1 MDEKSEEKS
10 LMSLMPKWSPLQR
23 IFIGRN
29 VQDYL
34 EALQQIEM
42 RQNDTAKAQ
51 NRMQEQLKEQSKTLD
66 NKVEAFLQE
75 KAAFE
80 KRVQE
85 FEEQLKSF
93 KIEQAR
99 TTEAFRE
106 KHEIPPE
113 IPEEAIQRDQF
124 FIKELEAI
132 RDSIKKGDAVIKAT
146 KGTELIRKDE
156 HILNMKK
163 AREKARVIALVA
175 LYRDLLPEDELPLFS
190 IDR

>member
-1 MDEKSEEKS
+1 MVEKSEEKS
-10 LMSLMPKWSPLQR
+10 LMPKFGFMQKL
-23 IFIGRN
+23 FITPALEE
-29 VQDYL
+29 YL
-34 EALQQIEM
+34 AALELRER
-42 RQNDTAKAQ
+42 RQNDRDNAQ
-51 NRMQEQLKEQSKTLD
+51 NRREEQLKEQSKTLD
-66 NKVEAFLQE
+66 NKVKAFYEE

-80 KRVQE
+80 RYVQ
-85 FEEQLKSF
+85 SF
-93 KIEQAR
+93 KKEQAR
-99 TTEAFRE
+99 TTEAFME

-113 IPEEAIQRDQF
+113 IPAEAILRDQF
-124 FIKELEAI
+124 FLKELEAI

-146 KGTELIRKDE
+146 KGTELIQKDE